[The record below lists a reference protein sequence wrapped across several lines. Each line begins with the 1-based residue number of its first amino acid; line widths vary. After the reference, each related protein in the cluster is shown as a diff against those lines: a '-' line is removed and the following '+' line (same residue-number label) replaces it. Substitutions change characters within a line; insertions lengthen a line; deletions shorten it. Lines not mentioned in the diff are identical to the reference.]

1 MTFWYLPGSIDT
13 IFWVAYEL
21 HRVLEDLKGVGFQ
34 SKNCFTKMLQISRKL
49 ILALDNRKKS
59 SKKYWYDIMVTAWVS
74 VELMGESMRLV
85 CVQLQE
91 RYFEKKSLTEVME
104 IFNNYYATI
113 SFRGM
118 CTVQEILGFCYQ
130 KFRQIKDFQIYLWI
144 EMLG

>member
-1 MTFWYLPGSIDT
+1 
-13 IFWVAYEL
+13 
-21 HRVLEDLKGVGFQ
+21 
-34 SKNCFTKMLQISRKL
+34 
-49 ILALDNRKKS
+49 
-59 SKKYWYDIMVTAWVS
+59 MVTAWVS

-91 RYFEKKSLTEVME
+91 RDFEKKSLTEVME

-130 KFRQIKDFQIYLWI
+130 KLSQIKDFQIYLWI